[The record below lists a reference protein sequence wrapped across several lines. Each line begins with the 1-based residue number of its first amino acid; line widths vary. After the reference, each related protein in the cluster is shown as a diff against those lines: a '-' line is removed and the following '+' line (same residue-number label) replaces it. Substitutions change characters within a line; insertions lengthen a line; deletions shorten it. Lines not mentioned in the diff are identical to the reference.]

1 MQVYCDTQRMCGCS
15 NTAGWTRIASLNTS
29 DSSQQCPGE
38 WILQTYSSE
47 PRRLCGRGS
56 SGAGCLSAVYSTYG
70 IIYNHVCG
78 RVIGYAYNSPDA
90 FHGPQTIEDSYVDG
104 VSLTHGL
111 PGARQHVWTFVA
123 GVFESLASNPD
134 TCPCVGGRDPP
145 SFVGNDYFCESGNP
159 GSGTGNI
166 LYASDPLW
174 DGQGCGS
181 PPCCELTSPPGVTA
195 PWFCKQLPQ
204 ATTDDL
210 EVRIC
215 ANQETSNEDTPVELI
230 ELYIR

>member
-1 MQVYCDTQRMCGCS
+1 M
-15 NTAGWTRIASLNTS
+15 
-29 DSSQQCPGE
+29 
-38 WILQTYSSE
+38 
-47 PRRLCGRGS
+47 
-56 SGAGCLSAVYSTYG
+56 YSTYG

-145 SFVGNDYFCESGNP
+145 PSWEMTTSAKVG
-159 GSGTGNI
+159 I
-166 LYASDPLW
+166 LAQALVIYSMPATHFGMVRVVDPL
-174 DGQGCGS
+174 
-181 PPCCELTSPPGVTA
+181 PA
-195 PWFCKQLPQ
+195 
-204 ATTDDL
+204 
-210 EVRIC
+210 
-215 ANQETSNEDTPVELI
+215 AN
-230 ELYIR
+230 